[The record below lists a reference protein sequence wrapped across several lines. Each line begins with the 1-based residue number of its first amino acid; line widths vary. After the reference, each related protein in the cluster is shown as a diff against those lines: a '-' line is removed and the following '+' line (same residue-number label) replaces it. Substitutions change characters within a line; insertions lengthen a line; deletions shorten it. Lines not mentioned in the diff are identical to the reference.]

1 MKVERTEEGCGVSS
15 SPFFP
20 PPFFSFCL
28 FEGKKRVMMY
38 KSEGKNIKSEEKVE
52 VYSAA
57 SIIIVL
63 LDWRLS
69 LRSVLRLC
77 RPTIGSIFA
86 FVW

>member
-1 MKVERTEEGCGVSS
+1 MKMERTEEGAG
-15 SPFFP
+15 FFLP
-20 PPFFSFCL
+20 LFFSFCL
-28 FEGKKRVMMY
+28 FEGRERIMMY
-38 KSEGKNIKSEEKVE
+38 KSEGKNIKPEEKVE
-52 VYSAA
+52 EYLAA

-69 LRSVLRLC
+69 LRSILRLC